1 MNTWQHNTTDD
12 NLDLTSLVVP
22 FYSLRKSEELLFLT
36 HDYDPHVCL
45 DKEKSTHKPSIV
57 RSASSVRRPKQV
69 HWDDGVELKVSHV
82 NGGPL
87 SRSSQERINSA
98 IKRAEIAAEKAA
110 RTNRRRGASSAS
122 LGQDCQVRKTLGS
135 ACSCCNFVYT

>member
-1 MNTWQHNTTDD
+1 M
-12 NLDLTSLVVP
+12 
-22 FYSLRKSEELLFLT
+22 R
-36 HDYDPHVCL
+36 
-45 DKEKSTHKPSIV
+45 
-57 RSASSVRRPKQV
+57 
-69 HWDDGVELKVSHV
+69 WDDGVELKVSHV

-135 ACSCCNFVYT
+135 AYSCCNYVYT